1 MSNLEE
7 LRAEH
12 EAKVIGPLLA
22 GLLARVA
29 TATAKTYPPDYSP
42 TGTWNDEAIEDVLHD
57 WTEDRLLRRKDLSK
71 LLAGAR
77 SEGALRSG
85 LTTSLGQHLTNH
97 RRRSAATNLFKRVLA
112 TLRND
117 DAFEAVGAAGSA
129 ADQPWTLTTN
139 PAQKPSALGENELV
153 QLAFELTDEDLGV
166 VRYGPHSLKESPILR
181 KPGLHRFLTH
191 MLERAGGALSP
202 GTLINV
208 VRRRFNL
215 VAPEDVEIEEAATAA
230 EAPLGGV
237 EIGALAASV
246 ISRMGRQRCE
256 LIIAQAQHD
265 DPVAAAEAA
274 GVDIATMKRALSE
287 TLALVAEHATDADE
301 ARAIYKVVVERLFGE
316 SE

>member
-1 MSNLEE
+1 MSSLEA
-7 LRAEH
+7 LRTEH

-29 TATAKTYPPDYSP
+29 TATVKTYPPDYSP

-77 SEGALRSG
+77 SEGALRGG
-85 LTTSLGQHLTNH
+85 LTTSLGQHLTNN
-97 RRRSAATNLFKRVLA
+97 RRRSAAANLFKRVLA
-112 TLRND
+112 MLRDD
-117 DAFEAVGAAGSA
+117 DAFEAVGAVGPA
-129 ADQPWTLTTN
+129 ADQPWTLAAD
-139 PAQKPSALGENELV
+139 PAQKPSPLDENDLV
-153 QLAFELTDEDLGV
+153 RLAFELTDDDLGV

-181 KPGLHRFLTH
+181 QPGLHRFLTH
-191 MLERAGGALSP
+191 TLEGAGGTLSP
-202 GTLINV
+202 ATFINV

-215 VAPEDVEIEEAATAA
+215 IDPEDVEIEEATDA
-230 EAPLGGV
+230 EAPVRGV

-246 ISRMGRQRCE
+246 ISRMGQQRCE

-274 GVDIATMKRALSE
+274 GVGIATMKRALSE